1 MPEDSISEDLT
12 YVGKAPNVSS
22 LRYAY
27 DETVTELEAYFDL
40 CRTSYDDRRNWWP
53 GKSRDLR
60 KHGAD
65 AFPWDGAADMESHVI
80 DERVTKLVSMFVSAM
95 KRANVRA
102 FPVEAMDISRS
113 KVVSNFMKWMVSS
126 GYIPRFD
133 REMELG
139 ANYLLERGILITYV
153 GWHREDRRFLQ
164 KLDIEQIAQLSPELA
179 AMVMD
184 GANDDEIVELLKTTF
199 DGVTT
204 KKAKKSLKEL
214 RKTGSTELPVV
225 RRQIDAPEIKTLAPD
240 GDFMFPPYVTDP
252 QRAPYCFWRTYYT
265 AQELENKVVTDGW
278 DEDFVA
284 HVIEKYKGVNI
295 DSIERENE
303 GRRSTSLTDNAYEAN
318 ELIELVHGFQR
329 LIDPEDGSEG
339 IYETIFHK
347 EFSGDDGQGIPAYAK
362 FELMNGYEDYPVVV
376 TKLSE
381 DSKRLYDAQTIP
393 DVLRGIQHQ
402 VKVERDSRID
412 RNSLATLPPIMH
424 PVGNAPKDWGPGRM
438 IPYRRKGEFEFGPT
452 PAYNTGSREMEQT
465 MERQADAIVG
475 LDFDDPTSQMR
486 RQFLV
491 DKFLSHTA
499 EVLRLAYRCF
509 QRFGPDSVFFRV
521 TGSPDPQQFNKGN
534 PDENFDILISYD
546 VLNSDPE
553 AQEKKLNQL
562 VSLTQ
567 LDRNG
572 RISIDRLLEVAA
584 SSIDPTLADAV
595 LQPAEEAQEQV
606 VKQVTDDLSK
616 IFAGIEM
623 PARPNGAQIALQVI
637 QQYTSQPDVAQRL
650 QTDEA
655 FAERIQKYAGQY
667 SFQIQQ
673 AQNAQIGRIGT
684 APASVGGVQTQG
696 IE

>member
-80 DERVTKLVSMFVSAM
+80 DERVTKLVSIFVSAM

-102 FPVEAMDISRS
+102 FPVEAMDIARS

-164 KLDIEQIAQLSPELA
+164 KLDLDQIAQLSPELA
-179 AMVMD
+179 AMVLD
-184 GANDDEIVELLKTTF
+184 GTNDDEIVELLKTTF

-284 HVIEKYKGVNI
+284 HVIDKYKGVNI

-318 ELIELVHGFQR
+318 ELIELIHGFQR

-465 MERQADAIVG
+465 MERQADAMVG

-534 PDENFDILISYD
+534 PDENFDIIISYD

-655 FAERIQKYAGQY
+655 FAARIQKYAGQY

-684 APASVGGVQTQG
+684 APASMGGMQTQG